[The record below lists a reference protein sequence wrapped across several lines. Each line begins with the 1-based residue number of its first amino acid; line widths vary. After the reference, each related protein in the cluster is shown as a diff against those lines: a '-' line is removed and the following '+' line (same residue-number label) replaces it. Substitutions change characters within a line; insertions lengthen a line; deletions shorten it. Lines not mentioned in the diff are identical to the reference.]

1 MFGSITDALGCF
13 HGPARGLWS
22 HEKSMGVT
30 QVHPDPDPGF
40 LDHLAMLVEHESQDW
55 GAIQESWITWLCWWC
70 MKAKI
75 GERSRNPGSLG
86 YVGGA

>member
-1 MFGSITDALGCF
+1 
-13 HGPARGLWS
+13 
-22 HEKSMGVT
+22 V
-30 QVHPDPDPGF
+30 V
-40 LDHLAMLVEHESQDW
+40 HESQEW